1 MKEPTKVLFQHEFDY
16 CYTVAASAGKTHT
29 VCIQSICSPHEFMN
43 RLSYIIKKKQKAVDI
58 LGRFFNR
65 TFIQLCHIRDIM
77 MNTLDDNENNKNNED
92 VEQNLWRYQEISVIL
107 DRRRVAAYSPIR
119 VVEVN

>member
-1 MKEPTKVLFQHEFDY
+1 
-16 CYTVAASAGKTHT
+16 
-29 VCIQSICSPHEFMN
+29 MN

-77 MNTLDDNENNKNNED
+77 MNTLDDNENNNNNED

>member
-1 MKEPTKVLFQHEFDY
+1 
-16 CYTVAASAGKTHT
+16 
-29 VCIQSICSPHEFMN
+29 MN

-65 TFIQLCHIRDIM
+65 TFIQLCHIRDI
-77 MNTLDDNENNKNNED
+77 NNNNKED
-92 VEQNLWRYQEISVIL
+92 VEQNLWRHQEISVIL
-107 DRRRVAAYSPIR
+107 DKRRVAAYSPIR